1 MLTDFTRD
9 LEKNNRLETNYL
21 RLLYYEFAQKYT
33 GVYKSYEYNRLCTII
48 EGEKQVSVNQGA
60 PFSYDSSQFLLM
72 PPDSRI
78 RMDINKPTKALVI
91 ELDDKLIK
99 NVSEKISIDY
109 SVDYDLLIQDRLLC
123 GNGTPE
129 IKISLNRILDILSKS
144 KGNIEFLLD
153 LYTQELVYNLIQIK
167 GVDQVLNLELNN
179 PIFKAV
185 KFMKDNFTLPI
196 NIKQIASDMNMSE
209 ANFCQCFKKITG
221 VAPKEYLTNLKL
233 ARAKD
238 MLKISNVTE
247 VALDL
252 GYENI
257 SHFIALFKERY
268 GITPK
273 QYKKTFDPLLIQ

>member
-1 MLTDFTRD
+1 MLTDFRRD

-78 RMDINKPTKALVI
+78 QMEINRPTKALVI

-109 SVDYDLLIQDRLLC
+109 SVDYDLLTQDRLLC

-153 LYTQELVYNLIQIK
+153 LYAQELVYNLIQIK
-167 GVDQVLNLELNN
+167 GVDQVLNLELDN

-185 KFMKDNFTLPI
+185 KYMKGNYMQPI
-196 NIKQIASDMNMSE
+196 SIKQISSDLNMSE
-209 ANFCQCFKKITG
+209 ANFCQCFKRISGIT
-221 VAPKEYLTNLKL
+221 PKDYLTNLKL
-233 ARAKD
+233 AKAKD
-238 MLKISNVTE
+238 MLRYSNVTE
-247 VALDL
+247 VAFDL

-257 SHFIALFKERY
+257 SHFIALFKAKY

-273 QYKKTFDPLLIQ
+273 QYKKTCDPLTSQ